1 MANHSQL
8 NFQDASSP
16 IMEELMGFHDH
27 ALMVALAICSL
38 VLYLLTYTLTEKL
51 SSNTVDAQVIELIWT
66 ILPAMVLITLALP
79 SLRILYMMDEINE
92 PDLTLKAIG
101 HQWYWTYEYTDL
113 KELTFDSYM
122 IPTADLPLGHFR
134 LLEVDHRVI
143 VPMSSTIRVIV
154 TADDVIHSWAVPS
167 LGVKTDAIPGRLNQT
182 SFFASRPGVYYGQC
196 SEICGANHSFMPIVV
211 ESTPLANFES
221 WSTMMS
227 S

>member
-8 NFQDASSP
+8 GFQDASSP

-38 VLYLLTYTLTEKL
+38 VLYLLTLMLTEKL
-51 SSNTVDAQVIELIWT
+51 SSNTVDAQAIELVWT

-101 HQWYWTYEYTDL
+101 HQWYWTYEYTDV
-113 KELTFDSYM
+113 KELMFDSYM
-122 IPTADLPLGHFR
+122 IPTTDLPLGHFR
-134 LLEVDHRVI
+134 LLEVDHRVV

-154 TADDVIHSWAVPS
+154 TADDVLHSWAIPS

-182 SFFASRPGVYYGQC
+182 SFLASRPGVFYGQC

-221 WSTMMS
+221 WSNLMTS
-227 S
+227 